1 MASTSVTAYVVGG
14 LVTII
19 GILLVSYPIIVKLI
33 DLHQYHHKTTGS
45 QTGAWEG
52 IIKDPLV
59 FPFSISKGK
68 SENNY
73 LGINV
78 TVNKS
83 EKLKT
88 QPTKFT
94 KILNI
99 EWVSPISMLHR
110 RVTGLVFNIYSILT
124 YIKDLIS

>member
-1 MASTSVTAYVVGG
+1 MGSKCVIGYIVGG
-14 LVTII
+14 LLTVF
-19 GILLVSYPIIVKLI
+19 GCCLLSYPIFVKLCG
-33 DLHQYHHKTTGS
+33 LHRYHHRTTGS

-99 EWVSPISMLHR
+99 EWVSPISMLHT
-110 RVTGLVFNIYSILT
+110 RVTGLVLFTSIQF
-124 YIKDLIS
+124 

>member
-1 MASTSVTAYVVGG
+1 MASKRVTGYVAGG
-14 LVTII
+14 LVTCV

-68 SENNY
+68 SENNH
-73 LGINV
+73 LGIKV
-78 TVNKS
+78 TVKIS
-83 EKLKT
+83 KMLKT
-88 QPTKFT
+88 QPTKVT
-94 KILNI
+94 KILNT
-99 EWVSPISMLHR
+99 EWVSPISMLHT
-110 RVTGLVFNIYSILT
+110 RVTGLVLFTSIQF
-124 YIKDLIS
+124 